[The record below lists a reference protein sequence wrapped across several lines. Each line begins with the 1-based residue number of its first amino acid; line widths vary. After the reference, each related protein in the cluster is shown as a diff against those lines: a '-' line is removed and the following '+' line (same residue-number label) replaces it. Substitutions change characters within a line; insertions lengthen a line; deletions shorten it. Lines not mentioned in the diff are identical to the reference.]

1 MSEEI
6 FSIDSIWDPSLQIQ
20 QSRKG
25 YRFALD
31 AVLLTHFLR
40 IDSNE
45 IALEIG
51 CGNGVIPILLSR
63 LKKFRKI
70 VGVEIQSE
78 LADLARE
85 NVKRNHAERI
95 VIIHADATQLRET
108 LSANSFDLLYS
119 NPPYRKLGSGKLN
132 PSREKAIARH
142 EIHLKLED
150 LISVADYF
158 LKPEGRLSV
167 ILPTFREK
175 DWMKL
180 LAKQKFSLAERQY
193 VHSFRDEE
201 AVFVLVTARKGSDA
215 FKEMEPLII
224 YEEPGKYTDQMA
236 KLLTKPAG

>member
-1 MSEEI
+1 LNEEN
-6 FSIDSIWDPSLQIQ
+6 FSVDSIWDSSLQIQ

-40 IDSNE
+40 IDANE
-45 IALEIG
+45 TALEIG

-63 LKKFRKI
+63 LKKFKKI
-70 VGVEIQSE
+70 VAVEIQSE

-95 VIIHADATQLRET
+95 EIIHGDAKQLHET
-108 LSANSFDLLYS
+108 LGANSFDLLYS
-119 NPPYRKLGSGKLN
+119 NPPYRKVGSGKVN
-132 PSREKAIARH
+132 PSPEKAIARH

-150 LISVADYF
+150 LISLADYF
-158 LKPEGRLSV
+158 LKPEGRLTV

-193 VHSFRDEE
+193 VHSFRDQE
-201 AVFVLVTARKGSDA
+201 AAFVLATAKRNSRNLR
-215 FKEMEPLII
+215 ELEPLVI
-224 YEEPGKYTDQMA
+224 YEDPGEYTEEIT

>member
-1 MSEEI
+1 MSEEN
-6 FSIDSIWDPSLQIQ
+6 FSIDSIWDSSLQIQ

-40 IDSNE
+40 IDANE

-63 LKKFRKI
+63 LKKFEKI
-70 VGVEIQSE
+70 IAVEIQSE
-78 LADLARE
+78 LANLARE

-95 VIIHADATQLRET
+95 EIIHGDAMQLCET

-132 PSREKAIARH
+132 PLREKAIARH
-142 EIHLKLED
+142 EIHLKLEN
-150 LISVADYF
+150 LISIADYH

-180 LAKQKFSLAERQY
+180 LAKHEFSLAERQY
-193 VHSFRDEE
+193 VHSFRDQE
-201 AVFVLVTARKGSDA
+201 AAFVLATASRKSEGLIVL
-215 FKEMEPLII
+215 EPLVI
-224 YEEPGKYTDQMA
+224 YENAGEYTDQMA

>member
-1 MSEEI
+1 MVKEN
-6 FSIDSIWDPSLQIQ
+6 FSIDSIWDSSLQIQ

-25 YRFALD
+25 HRFALD
-31 AVLLTHFLR
+31 AILLAHFLR
-40 IDSNE
+40 INSNE

-70 VGVEIQSE
+70 VAVEIQSE
-78 LADLARE
+78 LADLAAA
-85 NVKRNHAERI
+85 NVQRNHAEKI
-95 VIIHADATQLRET
+95 EIIHCDAIQLREK

-119 NPPYRKLGSGKLN
+119 NPPYRKLGTGKIN
-132 PSREKAIARH
+132 PSQEKAIARH

-150 LISVADYF
+150 LISIADYF
-158 LKPEGRLSV
+158 LKPGGRVSL

-175 DWMKL
+175 DWMQL
-180 LAKQKFSLAERQY
+180 LVQQNYFLIERQY

-201 AVFVLVTARKGSDA
+201 AAFVLATAGKMA
-215 FKEMEPLII
+215 TQITFLEPLVI
-224 YEEPGKYTDQMA
+224 YEKPGDYTAEMA

>member
-1 MSEEI
+1 M
-6 FSIDSIWDPSLQIQ
+6 
-20 QSRKG
+20 
-25 YRFALD
+25 D
-31 AVLLTHFLR
+31 AVLLAHFLR
-40 IDSNE
+40 IKVNE

-70 VGVEIQSE
+70 IAVEIQLE
-78 LADLARE
+78 LADLARA
-85 NVKRNHAERI
+85 NVERNRAEWI
-95 VIIHADATQLRET
+95 EIIHGDATQLGEK

-142 EIHLKLED
+142 EIHLKLQD
-150 LISVADYF
+150 LISIADYF
-158 LKPEGRLSV
+158 LKPEGRLSL
-167 ILPTFREK
+167 ILPTFREN

-180 LAKQKFSLAERQY
+180 LAKHKFSLMERQY

-201 AVFVLVTARKGSDA
+201 AAFVLATASRKSEGLIVL
-215 FKEMEPLII
+215 EPLVI
-224 YEEPGKYTDQMA
+224 YEKRGEYTEQMA

>member
-1 MSEEI
+1 MSEEN
-6 FSIDSIWDPSLQIQ
+6 FSVDSIWDSSLQIQ
-20 QSRKG
+20 QSQKG

-40 IDSNE
+40 IDANE

-63 LKKFRKI
+63 LKKFQKI
-70 VGVEIQSE
+70 VAVEIQSE
-78 LADLARE
+78 LADLARK

-95 VIIHADATQLRET
+95 EIIHGDAMQLRET

-132 PSREKAIARH
+132 PSPEKAIARH

-150 LISVADYF
+150 LISVADYY

-167 ILPTFREK
+167 ILPTFRED

-180 LAKQKFSLAERQY
+180 LVKHKFSLAERQY
-193 VHSFRDEE
+193 VHSFQDEP
-201 AVFVLVTARKGSDA
+201 AAFVLATASRNLKGLR
-215 FKEMEPLII
+215 ELEQLII
-224 YEEPGKYTDQMA
+224 YESVGVYTDRMA

>member
-1 MSEEI
+1 VSEEN
-6 FSIDSIWDPSLQIQ
+6 FSIDSIWDSSLQIQ

-31 AVLLTHFLR
+31 AVLLAHFLR
-40 IDSNE
+40 IEVNE

-63 LKKFRKI
+63 LKQFRKI
-70 VGVEIQSE
+70 VAVEIQLE
-78 LADLARE
+78 LADLARA
-85 NVKRNHAERI
+85 NVERNGAERI
-95 VIIHADATQLRET
+95 EIIHSDAKQLGER
-108 LSANSFDLLYS
+108 LAANSFDLLYS
-119 NPPYRKLGSGKLN
+119 NPPYRELGSGKLN

-150 LISVADYF
+150 LISIADYF
-158 LKPEGRLSV
+158 LKPEGRLSL
-167 ILPTFREK
+167 ILPTFREN

-180 LAKQKFSLAERQY
+180 LAKHKFSLAARQY

-201 AVFVLVTARKGSDA
+201 AAFVLATASRKSGGLIVL
-215 FKEMEPLII
+215 EPLVI
-224 YEEPGKYTDQMA
+224 YERPGEYTVEMV